1 LLVNHDSKSVIGHVS
16 SGLNLEMDEMATVVG
31 SIMDG
36 TWSDDEIALLLN
48 ALRQKGETVSEVA
61 GAALAMRQHMT
72 PVRTERTEFIDT
84 CGTGGDGSGTFN
96 ISTAA
101 ALVTAASG
109 VAVAKHGNR
118 SITSKTGSA
127 DVLAELGVNVE
138 APVATVE
145 KCLDKVGICFCFAPQ
160 LHKSMKHVA
169 AARRKLG
176 VPTIFNLLGPICNP
190 ASAPYQLLGVGKPHL
205 RDLLADAL
213 RMLGA
218 QRAVVVVGAD
228 GLDEVTI
235 SAATHVSDVRDGS
248 VEEHVWH
255 PGDFGMQVTGKEAMI
270 VDGPAASA
278 RMIRDILNGVAGP
291 ARDIVV
297 MNAAAALWVA
307 GVSPSLSGCAERAQA
322 AIDSGATNDLLA
334 RWVQASK

>member
-1 LLVNHDSKSVIGHVS
+1 MNQDSKSVIGHI
-16 SGLNLEMDEMATVVG
+16 SGGLDLEMDEMAEVVG
-31 SIMDG
+31 SIMEG
-36 TWSDDEIALLLN
+36 NWSDDEIALLLN
-48 ALRQKGETVSEVA
+48 ALRLKGETVAEVA
-61 GAALAMRQHMT
+61 GAAQAMRRHMT
-72 PVRTERTEFIDT
+72 PVRTERTELLDT
-84 CGTGGDGSGTFN
+84 CGTGGDASGTFN

-127 DVLAELGVNVE
+127 DVLAELGVNIE
-138 APVATVE
+138 APVSTVE
-145 KCLDKVGICFCFAPQ
+145 KCLNELGICFCFAPQ

-176 VPTIFNLLGPICNP
+176 VPSIFNLLGPICNP
-190 ASAPYQLLGVGKPHL
+190 ASAPYQLLGVGKPYL

-218 QRAVVVVGAD
+218 QRAVVVSGAD

-235 SAATHVSDVRDGS
+235 SDATHVSDVHNGQ
-248 VEEHVWH
+248 VESLVWH
-255 PGDFGMQVTGKEAMI
+255 PGDFGMQVASKETMI
-270 VDGPAASA
+270 VDGPVASA
-278 RMIRDILNGVAGP
+278 QLIRDILNGVAGP
-291 ARDIVV
+291 SRDIVV

-307 GVSPSLSGCAERAQA
+307 GVSPSLNACAEKAHA
-322 AIDSGATNDLLA
+322 AIDSGAAKDLLA
-334 RWVQASK
+334 RLTRAAA

>member
-1 LLVNHDSKSVIGHVS
+1 VNHDSKSVIGHVS
-16 SGLNLEMDEMATVVG
+16 GGLNLEMDEMSQVIG
-31 SIMDG
+31 SIMEG
-36 TWSDDEIALLLN
+36 NWSDDEIALLLN

-61 GAALAMRQHMT
+61 GAAQAMREHMT
-72 PVRTERTEFIDT
+72 PVRTDRTEFIDT

-101 ALVTAASG
+101 ALVTAAAG

-127 DVLAELGVNVE
+127 DVLAELGVNIE

-145 KCLDKVGICFCFAPQ
+145 KCLNEVGICFCFAPQ

-190 ASAPYQLLGVGKPHL
+190 ASAPYQLLGVGKQHL
-205 RDLLADAL
+205 QELLAEAL
-213 RMLGA
+213 KMLGA
-218 QRAVVVVGAD
+218 QRAVVVMGAD

-235 SAATHVSDVRDGS
+235 SDATNVIDVHGDRID
-248 VEEHVWH
+248 ELVWN
-255 PGDFGMQVTGKEAMI
+255 PQDFGMQVTGKETMI

-278 RMIRDILNGVAGP
+278 EVIRDILNGVGGP

-307 GVSPSLSGCAERAQA
+307 GVRPSLIACAEKAEA
-322 AIDSGATNDLLA
+322 AIDSGAAKDLLA
-334 RWVQASK
+334 RLAQAAAK